1 MSVKYMFPIPYS
13 KGSLVVEVDRKIYTQ
28 HTGAPQSTK
37 FKIKIWIILQK
48 RGGFNKGYRKK
59 FQRKADNKKGVSLA
73 GII

>member
-37 FKIKIWIILQK
+37 FKIKI
-48 RGGFNKGYRKK
+48 
-59 FQRKADNKKGVSLA
+59 
-73 GII
+73 